1 METAGDNEK
10 SLHQVLVPQS
20 LGQEQPFY
28 ICQTCKENNKCP
40 CCRLAFIKKDW
51 NKKKKLSDVDTD
63 WRCIPVEQW
72 VKQKRAKKG
81 TKPKEGF
88 VPCSEDSIHKTCAG
102 ALRNSASKSNATSA
116 TSNQKE
122 KRKEKR
128 EGGGFAF
135 SLLYML
141 FFKSHTNNPTTVA
154 IYLFYLL
161 LFSFFNVR

>member
-1 METAGDNEK
+1 LT
-10 SLHQVLVPQS
+10 
-20 LGQEQPFY
+20 
-28 ICQTCKENNKCP
+28 
-40 CCRLAFIKKDW
+40 FIKKDW

-122 KRKEKR
+122 KRKET
-128 EGGGFAF
+128 EVG
-135 SLLYML
+135 LLSPCFVCY
-141 FFKSHTNNPTTVA
+141 FF
-154 IYLFYLL
+154 
-161 LFSFFNVR
+161 